1 MFRSARRTEREA
13 GRDAINTLPRTM
25 QALVKTAAAPGMEM
39 RELPVPQIGPT
50 DVLIA
55 VETAS
60 VCSTDLHI
68 YHWDEWAQNRI
79 KPPYT
84 PGHEFCGTIAAVGE
98 LVRGLAIGGFVS
110 AEMHIACGAL
120 PAVPHWTG
128 ARLPVR
134 ENPRCDDDGAFADYV
149 RIPAANVWKLSPEI
163 PREFGSLFDP
173 FGNAVHTA
181 LSGPIAAQTVA
192 VTGCGPI
199 GLFSIAI
206 AKACGASRVFA
217 IEPNAK
223 RRELAR
229 RMGADLLLDPS
240 AEDVEAK
247 VKAETDG
254 NGVDVLLEMSGH
266 PAAIRQGFA
275 LLRNGGRA
283 SLLGLPSK
291 PFELD
296 IANAIIFKGA
306 TVHGINGRKMYE
318 TWFQAESLM
327 RNSQVDLSPVITHR
341 LPLAQFDHAMKLLE
355 SGEASRDSAAS
366 SQMNRRTLRILHD
379 ERVGE
384 PEVHNGFSRDN
395 NIAISSGSREKCACA
410 CA

>member
-1 MFRSARRTEREA
+1 MK
-13 GRDAINTLPRTM
+13 
-25 QALVKTAAAPGMEM
+25 ALVKTSAAPGMVM
-39 RELPVPQIGPT
+39 REVPVPLIGPT

-55 VETAS
+55 VDTAS
-60 VCSTDLHI
+60 VCGTDLHI

-84 PGHEFCGTIAAVGE
+84 PGHEFCGTIAGVGE
-98 LVRGLAIGGFVS
+98 LVQGLAVGDFVS
-110 AEMHIACGAL
+110 AEMHIACGHCL
-120 PAVPHWTG
+120 QCRTG
-128 ARLPVR
+128 QAHVCQFVKILGV
-134 ENPRCDDDGAFADYV
+134 DGDGAFADYV
-149 RIPAANVWKLSPEI
+149 RIPAGNVWKLSAEI

-206 AKACGASRVFA
+206 AKLCGASRVFA
-217 IEPNAK
+217 IEPNAN

-229 RMGADLLLDPS
+229 RMGADVLLDPS
-240 AEDVEAK
+240 SEDVDSK

-254 NGVDVLLEMSGH
+254 NGADVLLEMSGH
-266 PAAIRQGFA
+266 PAAIRQGFG

-318 TWFQAESLM
+318 TWFQAEALM
-327 RNSQVDLSPVITHR
+327 RDPRMDLSPVITHR
-341 LPLAQFDHAMKLLE
+341 LPLAKFDDAMKLLE
-355 SGEASRDSAAS
+355 SGEASKILLNVRD
-366 SQMNRRTLRILHD
+366 
-379 ERVGE
+379 
-384 PEVHNGFSRDN
+384 
-395 NIAISSGSREKCACA
+395 
-410 CA
+410 

>member
-1 MFRSARRTEREA
+1 MK
-13 GRDAINTLPRTM
+13 
-25 QALVKTAAAPGMEM
+25 ALVKPNAAPGMEM
-39 RELPVPQIGPT
+39 REVPVPQIGPT
-50 DVLIA
+50 DVLVA

-60 VCSTDLHI
+60 VCGTDLHI
-68 YHWDEWAQNRI
+68 FHWDEWAQNRI

-98 LVRGLAIGGFVS
+98 LVHGLTPGDFVS
-110 AEMHIACGAL
+110 AEMHVACGHCL
-120 PAVPHWTG
+120 QCRTG
-128 ARLPVR
+128 QAHVCQFVKILGV
-134 ENPRCDDDGAFADYV
+134 DDDGAFADYV
-149 RIPAANVWKLSPEI
+149 RIPAANVWKLSPDI
-163 PREFGSLFDP
+163 PREYGSLFDP

-217 IEPNAK
+217 IEPNAN
-223 RRELAR
+223 RRELAQ

-240 AEDVEAK
+240 TEDVEAK

-275 LLRNGGRA
+275 ILRNGGRA
-283 SLLGLPSK
+283 SLLGLPSR

-318 TWFQAESLM
+318 TWFQAEALM
-327 RNSQVDLSPVITHR
+327 RNPGIDLSAVITHR
-341 LPLAQFDHAMKLLE
+341 LPLAKFDEAMKLLE
-355 SGEASRDSAAS
+355 SGEASKILL
-366 SQMNRRTLRILHD
+366 QVRR
-379 ERVGE
+379 
-384 PEVHNGFSRDN
+384 
-395 NIAISSGSREKCACA
+395 
-410 CA
+410 